1 MDLMPIK
8 TIVDGLPLAA
18 MVVDQSRR
26 LVCLNTLAEEIWG
39 TGLANRHYEV
49 ALRNPVLTGAIAECF
64 RDRKTFQTRIST
76 IIGSRESTFSLKV
89 AAIEGE
95 AFQGVLVTFEDVSPL
110 EDVGQM
116 RRDFVAN
123 VSHELRT
130 PLTALLGFIETLRG
144 PAKDDARARD
154 RFLGIMETE
163 ASRMNRLVRDLLS
176 LSRVESEE
184 RIRPGQQLDLLGTV
198 QSTVKALEPIAEDKG
213 ISVNLTAPNGEIM
226 VNGDSDQLNQVFTNL
241 IENAIRYG
249 SEARVSWQRMG
260 SEVVVAIDDQGPG
273 IPDNQLEAVF
283 GPYVRLETSR
293 SQDTGGHGLGLSIAR
308 SIILEHGGSIE
319 LKNRTDGGLRAEI
332 TLPVKQSAESAPKEE
347 GSPHMARVVRHLK
360 PD

>member
-95 AFQGVLVTFEDVSPL
+95 AFQGVLATFEDVSPL

-154 RFLGIMETE
+154 RFLGIMEAE

-213 ISVNLTAPNGEIM
+213 ISVNLTAPNGEVM

-241 IENAIRYG
+241 IENAIKYG
-249 SEARVSWQRMG
+249 GNGGNVSVTVTVLDRDPTVRGPAVRV
-260 SEVVVAIDDQGPG
+260 EVTDQGQG
-273 IPDNQLEAVF
+273 IDPIHI
-283 GPYVRLETSR
+283 PRLTERFYRVDSHRSR
-293 SQDTGGHGLGLSIAR
+293 EMGGTGLGLAIVKHIINRHRGRMQIA
-308 SIILEHGGSIE
+308 SALGEGS
-319 LKNRTDGGLRAEI
+319 TFTV
-332 TLPVKQSAESAPKEE
+332 TLP
-347 GSPHMARVVRHLK
+347 RL
-360 PD
+360 

>member
-95 AFQGVLVTFEDVSPL
+95 AFQGVLATFEDVSPL

-213 ISVNLTAPNGEIM
+213 ISVNLTAPNAEVM

-241 IENAIRYG
+241 IENAIKYG
-249 SEARVSWQRMG
+249 GNGGDVSVTVTVLDRDPTVRGPAVRV
-260 SEVVVAIDDQGPG
+260 EVTDQGQG
-273 IPDNQLEAVF
+273 IDPIHI
-283 GPYVRLETSR
+283 PRLTERFYRVDSHRSR
-293 SQDTGGHGLGLSIAR
+293 EMGGTGLGLAIVKHIINRHRGRMQIA
-308 SIILEHGGSIE
+308 SALGEGS
-319 LKNRTDGGLRAEI
+319 TFTV
-332 TLPVKQSAESAPKEE
+332 TLP
-347 GSPHMARVVRHLK
+347 RL
-360 PD
+360 

>member
-89 AAIEGE
+89 ASIEGE
-95 AFQGVLVTFEDVSPL
+95 AFQGVLATFEDVSPL

-213 ISVNLTAPNGEIM
+213 ISVNLTAPNAEVM

-241 IENAIRYG
+241 IENAIKYG
-249 SEARVSWQRMG
+249 GNGGDVSVTVTVLDRDPTVRGPAVRVEVTDRGQGIDPIHIPRLTERFYRVDSHRSREMG
-260 SEVVVAIDDQGPG
+260 G
-273 IPDNQLEAVF
+273 
-283 GPYVRLETSR
+283 T
-293 SQDTGGHGLGLSIAR
+293 GLGLAIVKHIINRHRGRMQIA
-308 SIILEHGGSIE
+308 SALGEGS
-319 LKNRTDGGLRAEI
+319 TFTV
-332 TLPVKQSAESAPKEE
+332 TLP
-347 GSPHMARVVRHLK
+347 RL
-360 PD
+360 

>member
-1 MDLMPIK
+1 
-8 TIVDGLPLAA
+8 
-18 MVVDQSRR
+18 
-26 LVCLNTLAEEIWG
+26 
-39 TGLANRHYEV
+39 
-49 ALRNPVLTGAIAECF
+49 
-64 RDRKTFQTRIST
+64 
-76 IIGSRESTFSLKV
+76 
-89 AAIEGE
+89 
-95 AFQGVLVTFEDVSPL
+95 
-110 EDVGQM
+110 
-116 RRDFVAN
+116 
-123 VSHELRT
+123 
-130 PLTALLGFIETLRG
+130 LTALRVRAEMV
-144 PAKDDARARD
+144 DDEDTRTS
-154 RFLGIMETE
+154 LV
-163 ASRMNRLVRDLLS
+163 AS
-176 LSRVESEE
+176 SEE
-184 RIRPGQQLDLLGTV
+184 MQRMVDATLDFAKGVGQHEEV
-198 QSTVKALEPIAEDKG
+198 QSVDLHDLITGMGLDKVQVTSQGPLIVSVKPSAMGRALR
-213 ISVNLTAPNGEIM
+213 
-226 VNGDSDQLNQVFTNL
+226 NL

>member
-39 TGLANRHYEV
+39 TGLADRHYEV

-95 AFQGVLVTFEDVSPL
+95 AFQGVLATFEDVSPL

-154 RFLGIMETE
+154 RFLEIMEAE

-213 ISVNLTAPNGEIM
+213 ISVNLTAPNGEVM
-226 VNGDSDQLNQVFTNL
+226 VDGDSDQLNQVFTNL
-241 IENAIRYG
+241 IENAIKYG
-249 SEARVSWQRMG
+249 GNGGDVSVTVTVLDRDPTVRGPAVRV
-260 SEVVVAIDDQGPG
+260 EVTDQGQG
-273 IPDNQLEAVF
+273 IDPIHI
-283 GPYVRLETSR
+283 PRLTERFYRVDSHRSR
-293 SQDTGGHGLGLSIAR
+293 EMGGTGLGLAIVKH
-308 SIILEHGGSIE
+308 IINRHRGRIQISSALGEGS
-319 LKNRTDGGLRAEI
+319 TFTV
-332 TLPVKQSAESAPKEE
+332 TLP
-347 GSPHMARVVRHLK
+347 RL
-360 PD
+360 

>member
-1 MDLMPIK
+1 MPIK

-95 AFQGVLVTFEDVSPL
+95 AFQGVLATFEDVSPL

-213 ISVNLTAPNGEIM
+213 IRVNLTAPNAEVM

-241 IENAIRYG
+241 IENAIKYG
-249 SEARVSWQRMG
+249 GNGGDVSVTVTVLDRDPTVRGPAVRV
-260 SEVVVAIDDQGPG
+260 EVTDQGQG
-273 IPDNQLEAVF
+273 IDPIHI
-283 GPYVRLETSR
+283 PRLTERFYRVDSHRSR
-293 SQDTGGHGLGLSIAR
+293 EMGGTGLGLAIVKHIINRHRGRMQIA
-308 SIILEHGGSIE
+308 SALGQGS
-319 LKNRTDGGLRAEI
+319 TFTV
-332 TLPVKQSAESAPKEE
+332 TLP
-347 GSPHMARVVRHLK
+347 RL
-360 PD
+360 